1 MNRERPQGQ
10 GRRRINIEKI
20 VDKSK
25 QQVTFCKRR
34 KGIFTKASE
43 LCTLCNAEVA
53 ILTFSSAGKIF
64 SFGHPSADQVVNR
77 YVHQTKSESES
88 ESSDDGEL
96 WWEKTIDECL
106 GLEELKTYKSSLEE
120 LRDNSENN
128 KFKVKEGEV
137 LVDVF
142 VGNVTDLDDKRLV
155 PTGSNPLHNR

>member
-1 MNRERPQGQ
+1 MSMSKDEGMNRERPQGQ

-120 LRDNSENN
+120 LRDNVANKINELIKNKNYNN
-128 KFKVKEGEV
+128 NTHNNNGC
-137 LVDVF
+137 
-142 VGNVTDLDDKRLV
+142 DLELRI
-155 PTGSNPLHNR
+155 